1 MYYRMM
7 PFLALVIVGCC
18 LVWALASAFGG
29 PRLGF
34 GGFYPPFFLG
44 PSWSHGGYY
53 RGGGSLGGG
62 GSSIPPPSSSGR
74 GPSGGFGGG
83 GSIGGH
89 GGK

>member
-7 PFLALVIVGCC
+7 PFLALIIVGCC

-62 GSSIPPPSSSGR
+62 SSIPPPSSSGR
-74 GPSGGFGGG
+74 GPSGGFSGG
-83 GSIGGH
+83 GSVGGH